1 MKNLQI
7 TKELLDTP
15 FSKFIDGATNPETPR
30 QFIRS
35 SEKEFEM
42 KRADI
47 ENMDEEELNGYIE
60 FLDYLW
66 TK

>member
-1 MKNLQI
+1 VSILQL

-15 FSKFIDGATNPETPR
+15 FSKFIEGATNPETPR
-30 QFIRS
+30 EFIRS

-42 KRADI
+42 RRADI
-47 ENMDEEELNGYIE
+47 DNMSEDELNGYIE
-60 FLDYLW
+60 HLDYLW